1 TFLTELHIQTG
12 FTESM
17 GYQKTNKVIIDNYI
31 DKRAVVKAANKK
43 GISLYGNDEK

>member
-1 TFLTELHIQTG
+1 
-12 FTESM
+12 M

-43 GISLYGNDEK
+43 GISLYGKDEK